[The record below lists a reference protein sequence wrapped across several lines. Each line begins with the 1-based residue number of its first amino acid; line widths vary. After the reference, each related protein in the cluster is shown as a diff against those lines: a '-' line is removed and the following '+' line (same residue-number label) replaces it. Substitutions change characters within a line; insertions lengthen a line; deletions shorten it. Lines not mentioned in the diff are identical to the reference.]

1 MIGGSS
7 VINIALGIIRTKVL
21 ALLLGPSGVG
31 LFGLYSSIAD
41 MARVIAGMGI
51 NSSGVRE
58 ISESASTGDGERI
71 ARTVAT
77 LRRVAVLLGCLGAI
91 ALLALS
97 GPVSR
102 LTFGDARHA
111 GSVALLS
118 LAVFCGAVSGGQF
131 ALIQGMRRVADLA
144 RMTILGGLFGTAL
157 SIPIVYLL
165 RERGIVPFLVIVAG
179 MSIFTSWWYARKV
192 KVGKVA
198 LTWHEVFSEAN
209 ALLKLGFVFMVTG
222 LMTMGAAYAI
232 RVIVLRRIG
241 AEAAGFYQ
249 AAWTLGGFYVGFI
262 LQAMGADF
270 YPRLTAAAK
279 DNDECNRLVNEQAE
293 VGMLM
298 AGPGMLAT
306 LTFAPLVIHLFYS
319 DRFGPAIE
327 LLRWNCLGMLLCVAT
342 WPMGFI
348 LLARGERKLF
358 FVTELLSHAVYLG
371 LVWIG
376 VLSFGLVG
384 TGIAFFGLYV
394 FHWALIQLIV
404 HRLTGF
410 GWSAANV
417 RIGLIYGPLV
427 AVTVAGAF
435 WLPPLHGTML
445 GAATTL
451 LAGLHSLRMFCTLVP
466 MDRLPSSVRKLLT
479 FAKLTAAKTNA

>member
-1 MIGGSS
+1 
-7 VINIALGIIRTKVL
+7 
-21 ALLLGPSGVG
+21 
-31 LFGLYSSIAD
+31 
-41 MARVIAGMGI
+41 
-51 NSSGVRE
+51 
-58 ISESASTGDGERI
+58 
-71 ARTVAT
+71 
-77 LRRVAVLLGCLGAI
+77 
-91 ALLALS
+91 
-97 GPVSR
+97 
-102 LTFGDARHA
+102 
-111 GSVALLS
+111 
-118 LAVFCGAVSGGQF
+118 
-131 ALIQGMRRVADLA
+131 
-144 RMTILGGLFGTAL
+144 
-157 SIPIVYLL
+157 
-165 RERGIVPFLVIVAG
+165 
-179 MSIFTSWWYARKV
+179 
-192 KVGKVA
+192 
-198 LTWHEVFSEAN
+198 
-209 ALLKLGFVFMVTG
+209 
-222 LMTMGAAYAI
+222 
-232 RVIVLRRIG
+232 
-241 AEAAGFYQ
+241 
-249 AAWTLGGFYVGFI
+249 
-262 LQAMGADF
+262 
-270 YPRLTAAAK
+270 
-279 DNDECNRLVNEQAE
+279 
-293 VGMLM
+293 
-298 AGPGMLAT
+298 
-306 LTFAPLVIHLFYS
+306 
-319 DRFGPAIE
+319 
-327 LLRWNCLGMLLCVAT
+327 
-342 WPMGFI
+342 MGFI